1 MDLFSEFMSIKDEEF
16 LAGFYY
22 ESYPNTRADFGEE
35 FTYQIVNPTSREY
48 KSLIANL
55 QGDGAT
61 LTISTRKDCSF
72 KINSLVRT
80 QDGLLWQIVGSNINP
95 QVKESNESLRLF
107 KSTTQA
113 ERIIRLIE
121 IENPMEL

>member
-1 MDLFSEFMSIKDEEF
+1 MDMFSEFMSIKDEEF
-16 LAGFYY
+16 LTGFYY
-22 ESYPNTRADFGEE
+22 KSYPNTRADFGEE

-61 LTISTRKDCSF
+61 LTIATRKDCSF

-80 QDGLLWQIVGSNINP
+80 QDGLLWQIVGNNINP

-107 KSTTQA
+107 KTTSQA
-113 ERIIRLIE
+113 ERILRLIE